1 MDFAFLGA
9 PLILNVNLRSLSS
22 SVVVKYSR
30 ANFSVAPRNIGV
42 QLKLESQCVTGTAPY
57 LEDGEILAYLPP
69 QSKNNATRN
78 DACYSKPIS
87 IVMRRRTFGATRFA
101 IFLNNIFH
109 YFLPRISSE
118 FLYFII

>member
-57 LEDGEILAYLPP
+57 WKMVKSLLTYLH
-69 QSKNNATRN
+69 NA
-78 DACYSKPIS
+78 KIMLP
-87 IVMRRRTFGATRFA
+87 VMMPATANLFR
-101 IFLNNIFH
+101 
-109 YFLPRISSE
+109 
-118 FLYFII
+118 